1 MNMQNT
7 SSLEYNQRTI
17 PVQPRFCA
25 IVGPTASGKTDLA
38 IALAKY
44 LGSEILCVDAIQV
57 YRGLNIGSAKPGIEE
72 RNGIVHHGLDL
83 VSPLEQFSASRFES
97 YAEKKIKEAVEKD
110 KMLVLC
116 GGTGLYYRAL
126 LEGFFEAPDPEPEL
140 RAELYRR
147 AEKGGLDAL
156 YTELESRDFETAQKI
171 HPNDARR
178 IIRALEIIMQTGVSV
193 TELRRSQKRK
203 PWFDQTVFIGIQRE
217 REDLVER
224 IQRRTDWMYENGLVE
239 ETRWLLEIGCGP
251 NNTAMQAL
259 GYKECYEYLLGKYSL
274 QETVEITARE
284 TGRYARRQMTWF
296 RRQCPTKWVN
306 VNNAIDL
313 RQIVE
318 ESLQLWRNSDNNI
331 LL

>member
-1 MNMQNT
+1 MQNT
-7 SSLEYNQRTI
+7 SSLEFNQRTI
-17 PVQPRFCA
+17 SVQPRFCA
-25 IVGPTASGKTDLA
+25 IVGPTASGKTALA
-38 IALAKY
+38 IALAEY
-44 LGSEILCVDAIQV
+44 LDSEILCVDAIQV
-57 YRGLNIGSAKPGIEE
+57 YRGLNIGSAKPDIEE

-83 VSPLEQFSASRFES
+83 VSPLEQFSAARFEC
-97 YAEKKIKEAVEKD
+97 YAEKKIIEAIDNNKI
-110 KMLVLC
+110 LVLC

-147 AEKGGLDAL
+147 AEHEGLEAL
-156 YTELESRDFETAQKI
+156 YAELEASDAETAQKI

-178 IIRALEIIMQTGVSV
+178 IIRAMEIMKQTGVSV

-217 REDLVER
+217 REDLVDR
-224 IQRRTDWMYENGLVE
+224 INRRTNWMYENGLVE
-239 ETRWLLEIGCGP
+239 ETRWLLEIGCGSQ
-251 NNTAMQAL
+251 NTAMQAL
-259 GYKECYEYLLGKYSL
+259 GYKECYEYLLGRYSL
-274 QETVEITARE
+274 SESIELTARE
-284 TGRYARRQMTWF
+284 TSRYARRQMTWF
-296 RRQCPTKWVN
+296 RRQCPTKWIN
-306 VNNAIDL
+306 ANNAIDL